1 MPFGKM
7 QVRWS
12 GQLQYPILLP
22 SFVRP
27 GQQQDAWSPSCKINK
42 CKSIP
47 MTPRVTHTRLPEGR
61 QDFKLHAEGKVR
73 LGELADLTVGLVGG
87 QWESKLTNGVIMK
100 AGGDRVE
107 RSVRKGNGFTG
118 IFGRKAQWT
127 YPSRVDE
134 VKDEVFKG
142 AGVWNF
148 PYS

>member
-1 MPFGKM
+1 MLYVGFSLGRYVNPASRIDFT
-7 QVRWS
+7 
-12 GQLQYPILLP
+12 
-22 SFVRP
+22 
-27 GQQQDAWSPSCKINK
+27 DAALASSLVPVQCASLAPPAVKQNK

-73 LGELADLTVGLVGG
+73 LGELTDLTVGLVGG
-87 QWESKLTNGVIMK
+87 LFS
-100 AGGDRVE
+100 
-107 RSVRKGNGFTG
+107 
-118 IFGRKAQWT
+118 RKAQWT

-134 VKDEVFKG
+134 AKDEVDKG